1 MVSQPS
7 FPSEVISQ
15 LSKSEHQET
24 PVIEMEAVSQRYT
37 VGTHTVDA
45 LNSISIAVYQNEF
58 VMVMGPSGS
67 GKSTLL
73 NVLAGLERPSAG
85 IVQIDG
91 ADLTALSDKERS
103 LLRRHKLG
111 FVFQFFNLHPVLSAQ
126 ENIELPMLIA
136 GIKRK
141 KREVRALELLDLVN
155 LEKRKDHLPHEL
167 SGGEKQRVGIAR
179 ALANDPEVILADE
192 PTGDLDSVIGQEIMH
207 LLQQLNKEQGK
218 TIICVT
224 HDEEML
230 EPGMR
235 LIKMEDGRIVED
247 SYL

>member
-1 MVSQPS
+1 
-7 FPSEVISQ
+7 
-15 LSKSEHQET
+15 
-24 PVIEMEAVSQRYT
+24 MEAVSQRYT
-37 VGTHTVDA
+37 VGTHTIDA
-45 LNSISIAVYQNEF
+45 LNNITMTVHQNEYI
-58 VMVMGPSGS
+58 MVMGPSGS

-85 IVQIDG
+85 IVQVDNE
-91 ADLTALSDKERS
+91 DLTALSDKERAM
-103 LLRRHKLG
+103 LRRHKLG
-111 FVFQFFNLHPVLSAQ
+111 FIFQFFNLHPVLNAQ
-126 ENIELPMLIA
+126 ENIELPMMIA

-141 KREVRALELLDLVN
+141 KREVRALELLELVN
-155 LEKRKDHLPHEL
+155 LENRKDHFPHEL
-167 SGGEKQRVGIAR
+167 SGGEKQRIGIAR

-192 PTGDLDSVIGQEIMH
+192 PTGDLDSVTGHEIMQ
-207 LLQQLNKEQGK
+207 LLGKLNKKHGK

-235 LIKMEDGRIVED
+235 LIKMEDGRIIED

>member
-1 MVSQPS
+1 MST
-7 FPSEVISQ
+7 
-15 LSKSEHQET
+15 SKQQQT
-24 PVIEMEAVSQRYT
+24 PLIEMEAVSQRYT
-37 VGTHTVDA
+37 VGTHTIDA
-45 LNSISIAVYQNEF
+45 LNNITMTVHQNEYI
-58 VMVMGPSGS
+58 MVMGPSGS

-85 IVQIDG
+85 IVQVDNE
-91 ADLTALSDKERS
+91 DLTALSDKERAM
-103 LLRRHKLG
+103 LRRHKLG
-111 FVFQFFNLHPVLSAQ
+111 FIFQFFNLHPVLNAQ
-126 ENIELPMLIA
+126 ENIELPMMIA

-141 KREVRALELLDLVN
+141 KREVRALELLELVN
-155 LEKRKDHLPHEL
+155 LENRKDHFPHEL
-167 SGGEKQRVGIAR
+167 SGGEKQRIGIAR

-192 PTGDLDSVIGQEIMH
+192 PTGDLDSVTGHEIMQ
-207 LLQQLNKEQGK
+207 LLGKLNKKHGK

-235 LIKMEDGRIVED
+235 LIKMEDGRIIED